1 MMLSRG
7 PGRCSS
13 SRLTRRSII
22 LNLCPSLGGQ
32 DDIIHRC
39 REDSYECLSDAK
51 FSYPIL
57 NNNCSSRSIYR
68 RVYSTAASASL
79 MTQQKQSNLWN
90 NDHNIY
96 QQQEEDAYA
105 PSLNNITTNIRC
117 MSSSPSI
124 SEQITS
130 YLPPTPEVLANA
142 TIWGGTGFLLIN
154 FHTHLHLP
162 YWAAIS
168 LTNICIRSAMLPIA
182 INGAKTTVKFGKIS
196 PEVQYVLSNFTSS
209 MKTLKIAG
217 MFSQQGSFKAQQTW
231 RGQMEVMTKSLS
243 TLRALFKLNQVNLID
258 VFKSPLLQIP
268 FFMYFASDL
277 RRIIE
282 GSNPTLAQELVDS
295 SFFWI
300 TDLTEPDPWYGLPIA
315 TGALLYLN
323 VETAIGKRSLSGETS
338 SKSNMAMM
346 LKDAFQTLAIFMP
359 CFMAQ
364 QPSGVQLYLAT
375 SMVFTLIQSNAMRN
389 DTVRKTI
396 GLPST
401 NAKARSMEE
410 GEYVKDFLSKM
421 AERQAAKAKG
431 GFALGE
437 GVFILGSNI
446 SVPKIGRK
454 RKSSI
459 IVEKKEMTVE
469 DMDESQIM
477 KIKLPD
483 HTLQSPLLVF
493 PEMYKTT
500 PVPFIPGLREP
511 EFYTPHK
518 ANNEELTMPDI
529 SLDVMEAANRGELPE
544 RPVEI
549 APKKI
554 LRMADQK
561 RRRGD
566 GAIDK
571 KKLKSKWN
579 KKKGK
584 RGKKRT

>member
-1 MMLSRG
+1 MALS
-7 PGRCSS
+7 
-13 SRLTRRSII
+13 
-22 LNLCPSLGGQ
+22 
-32 DDIIHRC
+32 
-39 REDSYECLSDAK
+39 
-51 FSYPIL
+51 
-57 NNNCSSRSIYR
+57 
-68 RVYSTAASASL
+68 SASVL
-79 MTQQKQSNLWN
+79 TNQKQFTLWN

-96 QQQEEDAYA
+96 QQQQQAYA
-105 PSLNNITTNIRC
+105 PSHNITHTNNINTTTNIRC

-124 SEQITS
+124 SEQLTS
-130 YLPPTPEVLANA
+130 YLPPTPEFLTNA

-168 LTNICIRSAMLPIA
+168 LTNICIRGAMLPIA

-243 TLRALFKLNQVNLID
+243 TLRALFKLNQVNLFD

-338 SKSNMAMM
+338 SKSNMAMV

-389 DTVRKTI
+389 DTVRRAI

-401 NAKARSMEE
+401 NAKAKSMEE

-469 DMDESQIM
+469 DMDESQMM

-518 ANNEELTMPDI
+518 ANDELTMPDI
-529 SLDVMEAANRGELPE
+529 PLNVMEAANRGELPK

-566 GAIDK
+566 GAIDT

-584 RGKKRT
+584 RGKR